1 MDPFFNLAY
10 PGKFVIDVIID
21 KTRGLMFDSTHH
33 PTGLQ
38 KAFCKI
44 GTHVRPF
51 VLTDG
56 QCWNPRLG
64 TSQCDADR
72 WIYPRQGWN
81 LQKISYLDKMTV
93 GIVYKSIVSNM
104 KTEKRIKILHHLPV
118 YVQVQI
124 SAAFP
129 TPRRCLDSHVLTPA
143 SCWQEAHLPLPFSI
157 DLAVLPRTA
166 GCCRPGCVWWR
177 LSFQRRRAT
186 MPSSA
191 SPMLQS
197 DPCCL
202 RRSWLIE
209 ILLRLNGWDLQR
221 SRISILF
228 LPA

>member
-129 TPRRCLDSHVLTPA
+129 TRRRCLDSHVHILHIFCPST
-143 SCWQEAHLPLPFSI
+143 SI
-157 DLAVLPRTA
+157 H
-166 GCCRPGCVWWR
+166 
-177 LSFQRRRAT
+177 S
-186 MPSSA
+186 PS
-191 SPMLQS
+191 L
-197 DPCCL
+197 C
-202 RRSWLIE
+202 
-209 ILLRLNGWDLQR
+209 
-221 SRISILF
+221 ISISGKSVIF
-228 LPA
+228 SVKQAWA